1 MIHFDATFLVD
12 DDPINSL
19 INKRLLSKFGILEN
33 VYEFLDAGD
42 ALIALS
48 KLNEDQIVVI
58 FLDLNMPV
66 LNGWE
71 FLDKYNELYQR
82 RKDHIVILS
91 SSIDFLDRQKAKL
104 YPVVYDFIEKP
115 LSMDKIHSTFERTI

>member
-12 DDPINSL
+12 DDPINNL
-19 INKRLLSKFGILEN
+19 INKRMLSKFGILEN

-66 LNGWE
+66 MNGWE

-115 LSMDKIHSTFERTI
+115 LSMDKIRSTFEKTI